1 MERIIIGE
9 CIDYTHDGKG
19 VVKIDRMP
27 IFVDNLLIGEKAKIL
42 ITKKEKGFYLGR
54 QLELLSVSKHRVK
67 PTCEN
72 YKECGGCN
80 IQHMDYEE
88 QLVFK
93 QKRVQDVLK
102 RIGGID
108 IEVLPVI
115 GMANPYKY
123 RNKVQVPI
131 GMSHDGR
138 VISGF
143 YKKGTHQIID
153 MDKCYIENEDADKI
167 LVTIKKLLNKFEIE
181 PADVFANTGIMRY
194 VLIRKSKANGDVMVV
209 FVTKNEFFPKKERLV
224 RELIEKHKN
233 IKTVVQ
239 NINNSRSSVVL
250 SKKEKVLFGLG
261 YIEDK
266 ISDLTFKISAQSFY
280 QVNPIQ
286 TEILYEKAIDF
297 ASLTGN
303 ETVLDAYC
311 GVGTIGLVAAKKAKK
326 VIGVEVVKEAVLNAK
341 ENAKINKLN
350 NAEFYHDDAT
360 SFIHRLANEK
370 KKLDVIF
377 MDPPR
382 DGSTN
387 SFIQA
392 VFALKPNKVVYVSCD
407 PSSLARDLKMLTKE
421 YDVIKVQPVD
431 MFPQTYHVETVCALT
446 LKK

>member
-1 MERIIIGE
+1 MERIIVGE

-19 VVKIDRMP
+19 VVKVDRMP

-54 QLELLSVSKHRVK
+54 QIELLSVSKHRVK
-67 PTCEN
+67 PICEN

-88 QLVFK
+88 QLLFK

-102 RIGGID
+102 RIGGVD

-115 GMANPYKY
+115 GMKHPYKY

-167 LVTIKKLLNKFEIE
+167 LLTIKKLLNKFEIE

-224 RELIEKHKN
+224 RELVEKHKN

-250 SKKEKVLFGLG
+250 SKKEKVLFGPG

-286 TEILYEKAIDF
+286 TEILYEKAIEF

-326 VIGVEVVKEAVLNAK
+326 VIGVEVVKEAVINAK
-341 ENAKINKLN
+341 ENAKINKLD

-421 YDVIKVQPVD
+421 YDVVKVQPVD
-431 MFPQTYHVETVCALT
+431 MFPQTYHVESVVCLT
-446 LKK
+446 RR